1 MTTEIVMFLAG
12 QLIAILL
19 AIGASY
25 VKTREQLVE
34 LRTRLT
40 SLEIHYDQGM
50 TILRQDQSALSGR
63 VDGISRAVARLEG
76 AVHPAGS
83 HIASSTKT

>member
-1 MTTEIVMFLAG
+1 MSAELVMFLCG
-12 QLIAILL
+12 QLILILM

-25 VKTREQLVE
+25 IKTREQLVE

-40 SLEIHYDQGM
+40 SLELHYEAGI
-50 TILRQDQSALSGR
+50 TNLRRDHVALAAR

-76 AVHPAGS
+76 ASNLAVSRSDFA
-83 HIASSTKT
+83 AKT